1 MSSTPIASAHTEK
14 SSSFLKGFISALQ
27 RATIPTK
34 AKEDI
39 SADYWNKW
47 AFVAWERAM
56 AENDADVRDK
66 WLQAAD
72 RCLSNIDRLSWTPAQ
87 LTEARIRIAQGK
99 HDEARSLIGL
109 ILGVQITTPN
119 STLPVSS
126 AVPDV
131 ADAISSAIAKMAID
145 RNAKRIAQAIQSVY
159 GAISQTTVQSI
170 AQSLAG
176 KIDLDLLIEITKALS
191 AG

>member
-27 RATIPTK
+27 SATIPTK

-56 AENDADVRDK
+56 AENEADVRDK

-72 RCLSNIDRLSWTPAQ
+72 RCLSNIDRVSWTPAQ

-99 HDEARSLIGL
+99 YDDARSLIGL
-109 ILGVQITTPN
+109 ILGVQIDPPN
-119 STLPVSS
+119 APVPVSS
-126 AVPDV
+126 SMPDV
-131 ADAISSAIAKMAID
+131 VDAISSAIVKMAID
-145 RNAKRIAQAIQSVY
+145 RNPKGIARAIQSLY
-159 GAISQTTVQSI
+159 GPIPQATLQSI

-176 KIDLDLLIEITKALS
+176 KVDLDFLVEITKALS
-191 AG
+191 AN

>member
-14 SSSFLKGFISALQ
+14 SSSFLKGFISMLQ

-56 AENDADVRDK
+56 AENDTDVRDK

-72 RCLSNIDRLSWTPAQ
+72 RCLSNIDRPSWTPAQ
-87 LTEARIRIAQGK
+87 LTAARIRIAQGRY
-99 HDEARSLIGL
+99 DEARSLIGL
-109 ILGVQITTPN
+109 ILGVEIPPPNTPV
-119 STLPVSS
+119 PVSS

-131 ADAISSAIAKMAID
+131 AEDISGAIVKMAID
-145 RNAKRIAQAIQSVY
+145 RNPKRIAQAIQSLY
-159 GAISQTTVQSI
+159 GPIPQTTVQSI

-176 KIDLDLLIEITKALS
+176 KVDLDLLVEITKALS
-191 AG
+191 AN

>member
-27 RATIPTK
+27 SATIPTK

-56 AENDADVRDK
+56 AENEADVRDK

-72 RCLSNIDRLSWTPAQ
+72 RCLSNIDRVSWTPAQ

-99 HDEARSLIGL
+99 YDDARSLIGL
-109 ILGVQITTPN
+109 ILGVEIPPPNTPV
-119 STLPVSS
+119 PVSS
-126 AVPDV
+126 SMPDV
-131 ADAISSAIAKMAID
+131 VDAISNAIVKMAID
-145 RNAKRIAQAIQSVY
+145 RNPKRIAQAVQSVY
-159 GAISQTTVQSI
+159 GPISQTTVQSI

-176 KIDLDLLIEITKALS
+176 KIDLDLLVEITKALS
-191 AG
+191 AN